1 MWHCWLTQK
10 GWTPDAERIRAAT
23 ATLIHRGPDEQGVF
37 SSRLCSLG
45 ATRLKILDLA
55 AGDQPI
61 TSSDGDTV
69 IVFNGE
75 FYNHLELRPELEA
88 IGLRVPHR
96 IAIPRP
102 CFTLFWPGIRP
113 VFPACA
119 VCLPSPCGASR
130 PGGSFWPVTGWGSSR
145 ST

>member
-1 MWHCWLTQK
+1 LCGIAGFTQK
-10 GWTPDAERIRAAT
+10 GWTSDPDRIRVAT
-23 ATLIHRGPDEQGVF
+23 ATLTHRGPDQQGVF

-75 FYNHLELRPELEA
+75 IYNHL
-88 IGLRVPHR
+88 
-96 IAIPRP
+96 
-102 CFTLFWPGIRP
+102 
-113 VFPACA
+113 
-119 VCLPSPCGASR
+119 
-130 PGGSFWPVTGWGSSR
+130 
-145 ST
+145 